1 MPGSQW
7 TSSLQH
13 TEFIMIACNGKLSIL
28 FYTSSAIC
36 PRKSHRCQSQFFM
49 SFIRGWNDTLMN
61 ESLMGSFVPD
71 CWMLKHSLF
80 CYRLYNLSW
89 HFLLTSIR
97 FYFWFLTCFINNVMI
112 AIAHC
117 LFSSSDQ
124 NGDRCFVV
132 RFCLVSV
139 LFMIENVFLFMTPL
153 CWSIYSYNLLS
164 LYFISAW
171 WIPKEFQT
179 T

>member
-1 MPGSQW
+1 MPKSIFY
-7 TSSLQH
+7 
-13 TEFIMIACNGKLSIL
+13 EF
-28 FYTSSAIC
+28 YE
-36 PRKSHRCQSQFFM
+36 
-49 SFIRGWNDTLMN
+49 GWDDTLMN

-80 CYRLYNLSW
+80 CYRFYNHSW

-112 AIAHC
+112 AIARC

-132 RFCLVSV
+132 GFCLVSV
-139 LFMIENVFLFMTPL
+139 LFMIENIFLFMTPPSCRL
-153 CWSIYSYNLLS
+153 CWSIYSYDLLS
-164 LYFISAW
+164 LYFISASC
-171 WIPKEFQT
+171 IPNNNPK
-179 T
+179 